1 MRRTAGRACI
11 EGRSGEFSAGVPFFR
26 SSLVQAILAVAAIG
40 ALFAWQRTRQPAES
54 TTVPTAHPVKVTA
67 EAPAA
72 HGAEFDF
79 YLLALT
85 VHAAFCADGHQQKGE
100 CQKPANWPLVLHG
113 LWPENRESRTSPHDC
128 AAPPLR
134 LEPGLEAA
142 LGPYM
147 PGLAD
152 GLAEHEW
159 REHGGCAGMDDDE
172 FFARAL
178 ELTRGMESV
187 LAARLTT
194 LAGTE
199 TDAQTLRAAADLY
212 QDGIGDTF
220 TLHCHSLRD
229 APRGMR
235 DRPYLV
241 EIRQCVR
248 REENGTPGAPFACD
262 SVGHRDQGCGSSFYI
277 ATR

>member
-1 MRRTAGRACI
+1 M
-11 EGRSGEFSAGVPFFR
+11 
-26 SSLVQAILAVAAIG
+26 
-40 ALFAWQRTRQPAES
+40 TREPAES
-54 TTVPTAHPVKVTA
+54 TTVTRPRPV
-67 EAPAA
+67 EATPPAA

-85 VHAAFCADGHQQKGE
+85 VHSAFCADGHRQKGE
-100 CQKPANWPLVLHG
+100 CRAPANWPLVLHG
-113 LWPENRESRTSPHDC
+113 LWPEDRESRTSPHDC
-128 AAPPLR
+128 PAPPLH

-142 LGPYM
+142 LEPYM
-147 PGLAD
+147 PGMAD

-159 REHGGCAGMDDDE
+159 REHGGCAGMNDDE

-178 ELTRGMESV
+178 ELTRGLESV

-194 LAGTE
+194 LAGNE

-212 QDGIGDTF
+212 QPGIGDTF
-220 TLHCHSLRD
+220 TLHCDTLRD
-229 APRGMR
+229 AAR

-248 REENGTPGAPFACD
+248 RQENGAPGAPFECD
-262 SVGHRDQGCGSSFYI
+262 SVGRRDQGCGSSFYI
-277 ATR
+277 AP